1 MSNSLQMPCIIN
13 RTPFPFRSNFNKTE
27 FVTLMNMTTDYQ
39 NCNVVR
45 KKPEQGKVYYVRS
58 ERSTFGIFYDIL
70 KQLLLT
76 NDIHTLR
83 KMQFSN

>member
-1 MSNSLQMPCIIN
+1 M
-13 RTPFPFRSNFNKTE
+13 TPFPFRSNINKTE
-27 FVTLMNMTTDYQ
+27 IVTLMNMTTDYQ
-39 NCNVVR
+39 NCNVER

-58 ERSTFGIFYDIL
+58 ERPTFAIFYDIL

>member
-1 MSNSLQMPCIIN
+1 MPCIIN
-13 RTPFPFRSNFNKTE
+13 RTPFPFRSNINKTE

-58 ERSTFGIFYDIL
+58 EKSAFGIFNDIL
-70 KQLLLT
+70 KT
-76 NDIHTLR
+76 NIIN
-83 KMQFSN
+83 Q

>member
-1 MSNSLQMPCIIN
+1 MSNSLQIPCIIN

-27 FVTLMNMTTDYQ
+27 FVTLMNMTNDYQ

-58 ERSTFGIFYDIL
+58 ERPYFGIFNDIL
-70 KQLLLT
+70 ER
-76 NDIHTLR
+76 II
-83 KMQFSN
+83 SNQ

>member
-1 MSNSLQMPCIIN
+1 
-13 RTPFPFRSNFNKTE
+13 
-27 FVTLMNMTTDYQ
+27 MTTDYQ
-39 NCNVVR
+39 NCNVER
-45 KKPEQGKVYYVRS
+45 KKPEQGKMYYVRS
-58 ERSTFGIFYDIL
+58 ERPTFAIFYDIL

>member
-1 MSNSLQMPCIIN
+1 
-13 RTPFPFRSNFNKTE
+13 
-27 FVTLMNMTTDYQ
+27 MTTDYQ